1 MQVNQKKQARRFKD
15 VVKFTKTMLPSR
27 NLKPRAC
34 FNHATVNDALI
45 ISAVI
50 ILKAMDSLSSDVD
63 KISVFWKL
71 LLTEVRKREDISD
84 DTKKWEKFENFVVP
98 LFW

>member
-50 ILKAMDSLSSDVD
+50 ILKAMDSQRSDVD
-63 KISVFWKL
+63 KNSVFWKL
-71 LLTEVRKREDISD
+71 LLTKVRKREDISD
-84 DTKKWEKFENFVVP
+84 DTKKWEKFENIVVP

>member
-50 ILKAMDSLSSDVD
+50 ILKAMDSQSSDVD
-63 KISVFWKL
+63 KNSVFWKL
-71 LLTEVRKREDISD
+71 LLTKVRKREDISD
-84 DTKKWEKFENFVVP
+84 DTKKWEKFENIVVP

>member
-15 VVKFTKTMLPSR
+15 VVKFTLPSR

-50 ILKAMDSLSSDVD
+50 ILKAMDSQSSDVD

>member
-1 MQVNQKKQARRFKD
+1 MLIPTREPWLLISRDYSLINRINSIYASKPKKETRRFKD

-45 ISAVI
+45 ISTVI
-50 ILKAMDSLSSDVD
+50 ILNTMESLSSDVD
-63 KISVFWKL
+63 KISVF
-71 LLTEVRKREDISD
+71 
-84 DTKKWEKFENFVVP
+84 
-98 LFW
+98 

>member
-1 MQVNQKKQARRFKD
+1 
-15 VVKFTKTMLPSR
+15 MLPSR

-45 ISAVI
+45 ISTVI
-50 ILKAMDSLSSDVD
+50 ILNTMESLSSDVD

-71 LLTEVRKREDISD
+71 LLTKVRKREDISD
-84 DTKKWEKFENFVVP
+84 DTKKWEKFGNFVVS